1 MGKFKLISGFRPNP
15 MYKRLFELGVPKLE
29 KKLDIVHILK
39 QTETEEDNTIEL
51 DKPTQVK

>member
-1 MGKFKLISGFRPNP
+1 